1 MPAHNLIHG
10 GDVYTAM
17 ENGLERPLDFLPISD
32 LWVCRLLWRK
42 RLGGQWG
49 AATPIPIPCAAG

>member
-17 ENGLERPLDFLPISD
+17 ENGLERPLDFSANIGR
-32 LWVCRLLWRK
+32 WVCRPPWRK
-42 RLGGQWG
+42 RLGRQWG
-49 AATPIPIPCAAG
+49 VAMPIPIPCAAG

>member
-17 ENGLERPLDFLPISD
+17 ENGLERPLDFSANIGPLGR
-32 LWVCRLLWRK
+32 RLLWRK